1 MKSIQKHSI
10 SFVIPAY
17 NCQHTLAE
25 AVDSIYSGN
34 FTKGD
39 EVIIVDDASEENTFD
54 VAKSLQKKYPAVHIY
69 RHHYNKGS
77 AAAGRNTAID
87 QSRNELIFCLDAD
100 NVLAPQSIPTL
111 KEYMIRSGCDVAV
124 FRELRY
130 FTKKTKD
137 VTHTWV
143 FPETVTLQDCFS
155 TYQFP
160 GASGNYLFTKESWI
174 RAGRYNESV
183 GGACDSWAFGFC
195 QLATGS
201 KMISMPHSFYYHR
214 YGYQSAYVRDSK
226 AKNIS
231 LTRLQIILPHLHLFE
246 DKDISYIMSEK
257 GRYSWF
263 DNLEKHPIRLKQKVS
278 TTPSIKMRALK
289 ILFRL
294 KTRFSRV

>member
-111 KEYMIRSGCDVAV
+111 KEYMIRSDCDVAV
-124 FRELRY
+124 FNKKNKRRYPYMGFPRDCHTARLLFYLSIPRSKREL
-130 FTKKTKD
+130 
-137 VTHTWV
+137 
-143 FPETVTLQDCFS
+143 P
-155 TYQFP
+155 
-160 GASGNYLFTKESWI
+160 
-174 RAGRYNESV
+174 
-183 GGACDSWAFGFC
+183 
-195 QLATGS
+195 
-201 KMISMPHSFYYHR
+201 
-214 YGYQSAYVRDSK
+214 
-226 AKNIS
+226 
-231 LTRLQIILPHLHLFE
+231 LHERKL
-246 DKDISYIMSEK
+246 DP
-257 GRYSWF
+257 RRP
-263 DNLEKHPIRLKQKVS
+263 L
-278 TTPSIKMRALK
+278 
-289 ILFRL
+289 
-294 KTRFSRV
+294 